1 MTFRL
6 IETEDDFILADD
18 TLPGDLDLDLACDD
32 AEHDDRFEWDLPD
45 GIIADDD
52 AELVL
57 IDDDDPADDAA
68 AIAAACRRHGVM
80 LAELPY

>member
-6 IETEDDFILADD
+6 IETADEIIFGDDSLI
-18 TLPGDLDLDLACDD
+18 DLACDD
-32 AEHDDRFEWDLPD
+32 AEHDDRFECEFPD
-45 GIIADDD
+45 GVIPDDG
-52 AELVL
+52 EEPLL

-68 AIAAACRRHGVM
+68 IAAACQRLGLR

>member
-6 IETEDDFILADD
+6 IETDDGFILGDD
-18 TLPGDLDLDLACDD
+18 TLPSDLDLACDD
-32 AEHDDRFEWDLPD
+32 AEHDDRFECDLPD
-45 GIIADDD
+45 GIIADDED
-52 AELVL
+52 VVL